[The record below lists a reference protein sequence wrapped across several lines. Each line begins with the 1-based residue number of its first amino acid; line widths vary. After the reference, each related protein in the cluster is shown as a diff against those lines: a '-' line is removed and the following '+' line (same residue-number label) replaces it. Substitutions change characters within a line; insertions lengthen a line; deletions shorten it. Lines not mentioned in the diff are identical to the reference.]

1 MLYTGFYT
9 FLVLCPQLGCHLI
22 INRHLSRLSIQLTIS
37 NLVGLLL
44 SYQILFVLFS
54 LLSIET
60 ADRPGLLL
68 EVIKIVADT
77 NVTVESAEIDTEVG
91 FSLHISIY
99 VGDLLVETL

>member
-1 MLYTGFYT
+1 M
-9 FLVLCPQLGCHLI
+9 
-22 INRHLSRLSIQLTIS
+22 
-37 NLVGLLL
+37 
-44 SYQILFVLFS
+44 LFS

-91 FSLHISIY
+91 FSLSPYMYI
-99 VGDLLVETL
+99 GGGFE